1 MSKNNNDD
9 KNKIRRR
16 KVTSSNTDV
25 NKNTS
30 KDNYKKVSSKPKK
43 HRKRSKTKIAGMLIL
58 FMLVTVVAVGSA
70 LVFSSLRNTE
80 VVTKSLLDSKTNNK
94 TVLLY
99 TDGSK
104 LAEAETGHKKIPLKK
119 LNNKTVKNA
128 LVAIEDSRFYQHN
141 GVDLRGLA
149 RSVKENLLGN
159 RQGGSTI
166 PMQVSKL
173 LLTSQ
178 EQTITRKI
186 KDIYY
191 AYEMSKKVSKEDIL
205 LTYLNNMYVGNSFYG
220 IEAAAQGYFNKT
232 AEKLTLP
239 EAAMLVGATNNPY
252 KYSPYTKLK
261 LDGTEQRSDL
271 ENKLLFYSHTEND
284 GFDDPTQ
291 VELNMIDKLYSWGL
305 ITDYDTYSQLKKG
318 TMIVRKAVLNEN
330 AVGRA
335 KTVLGKMKQYG
346 YISQSEYDQ
355 ACLDAANIKIEI
367 PKNIQTIVSSVED
380 YVYDEV
386 INALKDQGYT
396 QEEANNLY
404 YNGGLQIQTT
414 IDSSMQ
420 AELEAQ
426 YNNSSN
432 FPSTITDANGVTQP
446 QSAMVIIDYHNG
458 QIKSLIGGRNVKGKR
473 TLNRATSPVQPGSTI
488 KPLSIYTAAIDT
500 LEMTQSTVF
509 SDARGGYKF
518 KENRKWNPST
528 TTAGVGNMSLRL
540 GLAKSSNTVA
550 VKTAENLGESYQDC
564 IDVMMDY
571 LKNFGIT
578 TVVDSKTNSSNTTD
592 RSFPSLVLGGMAY
605 GISPLEMSAAY
616 GALANGGVYIE
627 PTVFTTV
634 STYNGELIVKSTP
647 QEHRVVDE
655 EVAYVMTDMLKAVLT
670 EGTGSDASIGKMPV
684 AGKTG
689 TTNNKYCVWF
699 VGYTPYYVGA
709 TYIGDDVGRKDSN
722 GNKID
727 LRPVEGSSS
736 TTAKLWANVMK
747 PIHENLEVVD
757 FEKPSGINVYKIN
770 LTDGGL
776 SSYGSNAAFVKGT
789 SPTRTSSYSVPTPSN
804 TGTTQDEPT
813 NDNAGDGDNP
823 PDDNTDNNN
832 GDNTN
837 DNNNNNNQT
846 PGGNQDDNNNG
857 DNGNTGGGDNQDNT
871 TPGDNGETNTGGIT
885 DTNNATEALQPEQ

>member
-43 HRKRSKTKIAGMLIL
+43 QRKRSKFKIFGMVIL
-58 FMLVTVVAVGSA
+58 FMLVTGVAVGSA
-70 LVFSSLRNTE
+70 LVFSSLRDTE
-80 VVTKSLLDSKTNNK
+80 VITKALLDEKTNSKTILK
-94 TVLLY
+94 Y
-99 TDGSK
+99 SDGST
-104 LAEAETGHKKIPLKK
+104 LAEAETGNKKIPLKK
-119 LNNKTVKNA
+119 LNNETVKNA
-128 LVAIEDSRFYQHN
+128 LVSIEDSRFYEHN
-141 GVDLRGLA
+141 GVDLKGLA
-149 RSVKENLLGN
+149 RSAVKTILGQK
-159 RQGGSTI
+159 QGGSTI

-178 EQTITRKI
+178 DKTMSRKI

-191 AYEMSKKVSKEDIL
+191 AYEMSKVVDKDDVL

-220 IEAAAQGYFNKT
+220 IEAAAQGCFNKS

-252 KYSPYTKLK
+252 KYTPFNKAK

-271 ENKLLFYSHTEND
+271 ENKLIFINHTEND
-284 GFDDPTQ
+284 GYDDPTE
-291 VELNMIDKLYSWGL
+291 VELNMVDKLYSWGL
-305 ITDYDTYSQLKKG
+305 ITDYDTYSQLKQG
-318 TMIVRKAVLNEN
+318 TIIVRKAVLNPN

-335 KTVLGKMKQYG
+335 KTVLSKMKEFG

-355 ACLDAANIKIEI
+355 ACIDVANVQIHI
-367 PKNIQTIVSSVED
+367 PKTMQTVVSTVED
-380 YVYDEV
+380 YVYYEV

-396 QEEANNLY
+396 QEEANKLY

-432 FPSTITDANGVTQP
+432 FPANSITDSNGITQP

-458 QIKSLIGGRNVKGKR
+458 QIKSLIGGRNIKGKR
-473 TLNRATSPVQPGSTI
+473 TLNRATNPVQPGSTI

-500 LEMTQSTVF
+500 LQMTQSTVF

-518 KENRKWNPST
+518 KKNQIWNPST
-528 TTAGVGNMSLRL
+528 TTAGAGNMSLRL

-550 VKTAENLGESYQDC
+550 VKTAENLGDTYEDS

-578 TVVDSKTNSSNTTD
+578 TVVDSKTNSSSTTD
-592 RSFPSLVLGGMAY
+592 RTFPSLALGGMAY

-634 STYNGELIVKSTP
+634 STYNGELIVKSSP
-647 QEHRVVDE
+647 EEHRVVDE
-655 EVAYVMTDMLKAVLT
+655 EVAYVMTDMLKAVVK
-670 EGTGSDASIGKMPV
+670 EGTGTEASIGEMPV

-689 TTNNKYCVWF
+689 TTNKKYAVWF
-699 VGYTPYYVGA
+699 VGYTPYYVCS
-709 TYIGDDVGRKDSN
+709 TYIGDDVGRKDADENS
-722 GNKID
+722 IA
-727 LRPVEGSSS
+727 LRPVEESSS
-736 TTAKLWANVMK
+736 AAAKLWASVMK
-747 PIHENLEVVD
+747 PIHENLEVID
-757 FEKPSGINVYKIN
+757 FEKPSGITFYKIN
-770 LTDGGL
+770 LNDGGI
-776 SSYGSNAAFVKGT
+776 SNSGSNAAFVNGT
-789 SPTRTSSYSVPTPSN
+789 SPTRTSTHRSTVPN
-804 TGTTQDEPT
+804 NNATTDEDT
-813 NDNAGDGDNP
+813 NDSPSAGDGGNP
-823 PDDNTDNNN
+823 PDNNGGNGGTTTPDNGGNTTPDNGGTTPDNGGNTTPDN
-832 GDNTN
+832 GDN
-837 DNNNNNNQT
+837 
-846 PGGNQDDNNNG
+846 
-857 DNGNTGGGDNQDNT
+857 
-871 TPGDNGETNTGGIT
+871 
-885 DTNNATEALQPEQ
+885 ATE

>member
-1 MSKNNNDD
+1 
-9 KNKIRRR
+9 
-16 KVTSSNTDV
+16 
-25 NKNTS
+25 
-30 KDNYKKVSSKPKK
+30 
-43 HRKRSKTKIAGMLIL
+43 
-58 FMLVTVVAVGSA
+58 
-70 LVFSSLRNTE
+70 
-80 VVTKSLLDSKTNNK
+80 
-94 TVLLY
+94 
-99 TDGSK
+99 
-104 LAEAETGHKKIPLKK
+104 
-119 LNNKTVKNA
+119 
-128 LVAIEDSRFYQHN
+128 
-141 GVDLRGLA
+141 
-149 RSVKENLLGN
+149 
-159 RQGGSTI
+159 
-166 PMQVSKL
+166 MQVSKL

-528 TTAGVGNMSLRL
+528 TTAGAGNMSLRL

-757 FEKPSGINVYKIN
+757 FEKPSGINFYKIN

-846 PGGNQDDNNNG
+846 PGGNTGNNGNTGG
-857 DNGNTGGGDNQDNT
+857 DNGNTGND
-871 TPGDNGETNTGGIT
+871 NTGGNDEQT
-885 DTNNATEALQPEQ
+885 TPDQQPSDANNANETIQMEE